1 MRELLYVEGCA
12 KTVVLATERYNKSGI
27 EMSIRDLVT
36 MITCPAGFRERVAW
50 NASKSNGQPCRC
62 LDAARAEHAFGFT
75 AEVPFIDELRRTVKW
90 YRSYRRAKSGH
101 ALPNA

>member
-62 LDAARAEHAFGFT
+62 LDATRAEHAFGFT